1 MTPRCEFEYCK
12 PKGLLAERL
21 EVMKDRRFDVI
32 PMLQGK
38 DLESGHIS
46 DYLDQETM
54 ARKME
59 QGFRYCGDASTK
71 IGEDD
76 RLKED
81 LHVEGIIARFL
92 SRADKLKVP
101 FFVVDSANKIIGLIT
116 LADLDKIA
124 VKMYLFAL
132 ISELEL
138 SLLDIVSKRYGELK
152 NVCCCKYC
160 LRRREKRKK
169 ERSKDNL
176 EEYYYLYIKELMHIV
191 THSDIR
197 NQIEKSTEK
206 ILRMKDC
213 EDISQLRNTIAHPKP
228 LVSGKFPI
236 NRLIKIHNLIKNLVA
251 ACKT

>member
-12 PKGLLAERL
+12 PNDLLAERL
-21 EVMKDRRFDVI
+21 EVMKDKRFDVI
-32 PMLQGK
+32 PVLQGK
-38 DLESGHIS
+38 DLESGRIS
-46 DYLDQETM
+46 DYLDRETM
-54 ARKME
+54 VQKIK

-76 RLKED
+76 RIKED
-81 LHVEGIIARFL
+81 IPVEDVMAKFL
-92 SRADKLKVP
+92 FRTDKLKVP
-101 FFVVDSANKIIGLIT
+101 LFLVNSANKIVGLIT

-138 SLLDIVSKRYGELK
+138 SLLDIVSKRYDKLK
-152 NVCCCKYC
+152 NVCNCKYC
-160 LRRREKRKK
+160 LRCREKRKK
-169 ERSKDNL
+169 KYSKDNL

-197 NQIEKSTEK
+197 NRIEKRTKE

-213 EDISQLRNTIAHPKP
+213 EDISQLRNTTAHPKP

-236 NRLIKIHNLIKNLVA
+236 NRLIGVHDLVKDLIA